1 MPTNRLK
8 LDFSLQYRDERKVFL
23 DIYLL
28 EPQFTQ
34 KPPTEEECE
43 TMGNYL
49 LWGKDRNTGL
59 NAKQDGS
66 VQLTSK
72 HGDWDAEST
81 KTESLDALM
90 ESPTFNEA
98 SLLDVSAPAYKTKKE
113 VFSREEAL
121 ARCPASLLDTFK
133 NLFYSIDRLDLLIN
147 YYDLLHNKRI
157 NPPRE
162 QLLRKFSEEEQRE
175 MQERVTHWNQFM
187 YLKQR
192 HQLIDLRRQQYTLRD
207 SYAPQML
214 PSGYQP
220 ITAAPVEADWDVGIE
235 VLPLGI
241 FGKHMAARLI
251 YRDFDDLIPANFN
264 EEQLRSVY
272 DVYWKKMAYKPNEHD
287 QYFDFRELEHVY
299 NIFALYYELDWTE
312 EEEEEKYDQN
322 TGGLMRALKYY
333 VRMADLTEVQREIL
347 DMKLRKMK
355 NSDIAYDINHKYG
368 KAYTANYI
376 STIFRQRIIP
386 KINEAAEYHTKII
399 ENLCFPE
406 EFKVC
411 SCCGKTLL
419 RDPMNFTRKTRSKDG
434 FTARCKKCEKAARSK
449 GD

>member
-1 MPTNRLK
+1 MA
-8 LDFSLQYRDERKVFL
+8 
-23 DIYLL
+23 
-28 EPQFTQ
+28 
-34 KPPTEEECE
+34 
-43 TMGNYL
+43 NYL
-49 LWGKDRNTGL
+49 LWGKDRNSGL

-66 VQLTSK
+66 VELSSR
-72 HGDWDAEST
+72 HGDWDSDT
-81 KTESLDALM
+81 KCESLDALM

-98 SLLDVSAPAYKTKKE
+98 SLLDVSAPALKSKKE
-113 VFSREEAL
+113 VFSRDEAL
-121 ARCPASLLDTFK
+121 AHCPEEFRQTFLD
-133 NLFYSIDRLDLLIN
+133 LFRTIDRIDLLIN

-162 QLLRKFSEEEQRE
+162 QLLKKFSEEEQHT
-175 MQERVTHWNQFM
+175 MQETVTHWNQFT

-192 HQLIDLRRQQYTLRD
+192 HYLIELRRQQYSLRD
-207 SYAPQML
+207 SYAPQIMVSNYT
-214 PSGYQP
+214 PVAP
-220 ITAAPVEADWDVGIE
+220 APVEADWDVGIE

-241 FGKHMAARLI
+241 FGKNMAARLI
-251 YRDFDDLIPANFN
+251 YRNFDELIPANFN
-264 EEQLRSVY
+264 EEQLRLVY
-272 DVYWKKMAYKPNEHD
+272 NVYWAKKDYIPSPNQ

-299 NIFALYYELDWTE
+299 QLFQLYYELDITEDE
-312 EEEEEKYDQN
+312 EEVLYDQN

-333 VRMADLTEVQREIL
+333 VEMADLNEVQREIL
-347 DMKLRKMK
+347 DMKLKKKK
-355 NSDIAYDINHKYG
+355 NVDIAYDINHKWG
-368 KAYTANYI
+368 KAYTDNYI

-419 RDPMNFTRKTRSKDG
+419 RDPINFTRKTRSKDG
-434 FTARCKKCEKAARSK
+434 FTARCKKCEKAARNK